1 MQNASTIGGYAEV
14 TGKRPDSKL
23 NRSLSSRQVKKQK
36 FFYQDLRNE
45 VLVFFMLPPANCGRL
60 PVADNSACA
69 DAAHGYSSG

>member
-45 VLVFFMLPPANCGRL
+45 VLVFF
-60 PVADNSACA
+60 
-69 DAAHGYSSG
+69 